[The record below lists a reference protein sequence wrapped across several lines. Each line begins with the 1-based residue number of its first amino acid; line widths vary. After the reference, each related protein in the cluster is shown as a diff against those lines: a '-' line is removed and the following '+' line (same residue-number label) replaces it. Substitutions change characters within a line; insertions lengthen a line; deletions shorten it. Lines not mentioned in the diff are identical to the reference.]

1 MVSHHQKGAIYM
13 TDSGKLRQQI
23 VDILQRNDDAD
34 FLRRALMKVATLEQ
48 VWHEQKEERLFP
60 KWK

>member
-1 MVSHHQKGAIYM
+1 M
-13 TDSGKLRQQI
+13 TDSDKLRQQI
-23 VDILQRNDDAD
+23 VDILQRNDDAG

-48 VWHEQKEERLFP
+48 VWHEQKEARLFP